1 MNSQPSHKNFISELF
16 RRIEIDADWTTLFE
30 ALSED
35 IVWTVTGT
43 SPVTGVFKG
52 KKACVDGL
60 ILPVQQTMAEPFRCQ
75 VQRILVE
82 GDFAVVLWK
91 GSSTTKTGLP
101 YRQEYCWILE
111 LKGQKIISV
120 RAFFDTL
127 LASMALLSCKEGHPA
142 YAAQETLS

>member
-1 MNSQPSHKNFISELF
+1 MNNPPSNKDFISDLF
-16 RRIEIDADWTTLFE
+16 RRIEADGDWNTLFE
-30 ALSED
+30 ALSDD

-52 KKACVDGL
+52 KQACVEGL
-60 ILPVQQTMAEPFRCQ
+60 ILPVQKTMAEPFRCQ
-75 VQRILVE
+75 IQRILVE
-82 GDFAVVLWK
+82 GDAAVVLWK

-111 LKGQKIISV
+111 LKDRKIVSV

-127 LASMALLSCKEGHPA
+127 LATMALLSCKEGHPA
-142 YAAQETLS
+142 YAAQDARP